1 MKFLRNLLATI
12 LGVFIACG
20 LMFFILVGI
29 GSSLSESTKVS
40 VKSNSILELDLDNP
54 LKDHYSVTE
63 PFSELIENDSK
74 VLSLH
79 QVIAAIEN
87 AKTDDNIKGI
97 SIRTD
102 NMSTSL
108 NHLQTIRDKLVE
120 FKESG
125 KFISAYSDVYGQAN
139 YYISSVADSVFVS
152 PTGGIDLKG
161 LGAEILFYKDFEDK
175 YGVKMEVIRH
185 GEYKSAVEPFI
196 ANEMSEPNRRQMSE
210 LLHALWDKLKT
221 DIATSRKLTT
231 ENVDAI
237 ADELLSRN
245 AKLALKNKI
254 VDGIIYEDQYDSKL
268 KTKLGLEEKDKLNT
282 ISLAKYIKSGK
293 GRIKSTA
300 KDRVAVIYAQGEI
313 KYGEGDETYIGQ
325 ETMIKN
331 LRKAVKNKNVKSI
344 VLRVNSPGGSALAAD
359 IIWREIERTKKEKP
373 VVVSMGQYAASG
385 GYYISCNAS
394 KIFAEPTTITGSIGV
409 FGMLPNAAEFAKEI
423 GINAEQV
430 MTNKHSVGYSLFEPI
445 STDFKK
451 ITLESVEDIYQTF
464 KERVAAGRKTLNINQ
479 VEELARGRV
488 WSGVQA
494 KENGLV
500 DEIGNL
506 DQAVAYAAKLVNL
519 TDFRVKNY
527 PHFKKDFEDAFKKI
541 PFMKANVSE
550 MLVKELGKEQFA
562 IYQNMKTFSQMK
574 GIQARMPFV
583 MEIK

>member
-20 LMFFILVGI
+20 LMFFILIAI
-29 GSSLSESTKVS
+29 GSSLSKSTKVS
-40 VKSNSILELDLDNP
+40 VKSNSVLELNLDNP
-54 LKDHYSVTE
+54 LKDHYSVTD
-63 PFSELIENDSK
+63 PFAELMGDNSK

-97 SIRTD
+97 SIRAD
-102 NMSTSL
+102 YMSASL
-108 NHLQTIRDKLVE
+108 NHVQIIRDKLVE

-139 YYISSVADSVFVS
+139 YYISSVADSVFVN

-196 ANEMSEPNRRQMSE
+196 SNKISEPNRRQMSE
-210 LLHALWDKLKT
+210 LLHALWDKLKG
-221 DIATSRKLTT
+221 DIATSRNLTA

-237 ADELLSRN
+237 ADGLLSRN
-245 AKLALKNKI
+245 ANLALENKV
-254 VDGIIYEDQYDSKL
+254 VDGIIYEDQYESKL
-268 KTKLGLEEKDKLNT
+268 KAKLEVEEKDKLNT

-300 KDRVAVIYAQGEI
+300 KDRVAVVYAQGEI

-331 LRKAVKNKNVKSI
+331 LRKAVKDKNVKSI
-344 VLRVNSPGGSALAAD
+344 VLRVNSPGGSALASD

-394 KIFAEPTTITGSIGV
+394 KIYAEPTTITGSIGV
-409 FGMLPNAAEFAKEI
+409 FGMLPNAAEFVKEI

-430 MTNKHSVGYSLFEPI
+430 TTNKHSVGYSLFEPI
-445 STDFKK
+445 GEEFKK
-451 ITLESVEDIYQTF
+451 VTQESVEDIYTTF
-464 KERVAAGRKTLNINQ
+464 LDRVAAGRNMTRDQ
-479 VEELARGRV
+479 VDVVARGRV

-494 KENGLV
+494 KEKGLV

-506 DQAVAYAAKLVNL
+506 DQAVAYAAELAEL

-527 PHFKKDFEDAFKKI
+527 PHFKKDFDDTFGKF
-541 PFMKANVSE
+541 PLMKANVSDIL
-550 MLVKELGKEQFA
+550 MDELGKEQFA